1 MTGNPELGTLIR
13 RLREQKKR
21 SDPTFSVRQFAGKVG
36 ISPTYLSKVELGKVD
51 PPATDRLI
59 AIAQLLGA
67 DPDTVLIQA
76 NRVPPDVIEIVRR
89 RPQAMVALLRAAD
102 GATKA
107 EVAAMTQELQQRKRS
122 T

>member
-107 EVAAMTQELQQRKRS
+107 EVAAITQELQQRKRS

>member
-1 MTGNPELGTLIR
+1 MTGNPELGALIR
-13 RLREQKKR
+13 RLREEKRR
-21 SDPTFSVRQFAGKVG
+21 SDPTFSVRQFAEKIG

-59 AIAQLLGA
+59 AIAELLGA

-76 NRVPPDVIEIVRR
+76 NRIPPDVIEIVRR
-89 RPQAMVALLRAAD
+89 RPKVMVALLRAAD
-102 GATKA
+102 GVTEA
-107 EVAAMTQELQQRKRS
+107 EVAATTQELQQRKHN